1 LTQDVQPPEALTE
14 IENQLQRLSKAVL
27 EGNAVEAR
35 QSTYASLARGST
47 ANEVLEAILDAV
59 DILVGLHEVGEY
71 DQNRINIA
79 ETAVNASLEVMKD
92 YFVKAENRFN
102 LKATVGPVGIK
113 GGGLLALALSAA
125 LRSLGFRTQ
134 SLSKTQT
141 PLELLRNSEELKADV
156 VFPLL
161 SGNGVERQLQI
172 FAEEIERGGFK
183 SKFKVIAIAPGF
195 QDTWKQD
202 ISVARNS
209 GEALS
214 RATEWALKRN
224 LARDR

>member
-1 LTQDVQPPEALTE
+1 LTE

-47 ANEVLEAILDAV
+47 VNEVLEAILDSV
-59 DILVGLHEVGEY
+59 DILVGLYEVGEY
-71 DQNRINIA
+71 DQSRILAA
-79 ETAVNASLEVMKD
+79 ETAVNSSLEVMKD
-92 YFVKAENRFN
+92 YLVKAENRFN
-102 LKATVGPVGIK
+102 LKATVGPIGIK
-113 GGGLLALALSAA
+113 GGALLALAFSAA
-125 LRSLGFRTQ
+125 LRSLGFHTQ

-141 PLELLRNSEELKADV
+141 PLEILRNSEELKADV
-156 VFPLL
+156 VFPIL
-161 SGNGVERQLQI
+161 SSDGIERQLQI

-183 SKFKVIAIAPGF
+183 SKFQVIAIAPGF
-195 QDTWKQD
+195 QGTWKQD

-224 LARDR
+224 SARGE